1 MIEHCT
7 NVRVRYAETD
17 KMGFVYYGR
26 YLEWFEVGRTE
37 MLRAM
42 GLPYS
47 TIESDGL
54 LLPVIEAYCKYRK
67 SATYDEVVQIVS
79 SLAEVPKMKI
89 RINYK
94 ILNETDELLAEGYTI
109 HIFLTRDGKPVRP
122 PKYFTDL
129 IQKKLSGT

>member
-94 ILNETDELLAEGYTI
+94 ILNETGELLAEGYTI
-109 HIFLTRDGKPVRP
+109 HIFLTRDGKPARP

-129 IQKKLSGT
+129 IQKKLYGT

>member
-89 RINYK
+89 RINYR